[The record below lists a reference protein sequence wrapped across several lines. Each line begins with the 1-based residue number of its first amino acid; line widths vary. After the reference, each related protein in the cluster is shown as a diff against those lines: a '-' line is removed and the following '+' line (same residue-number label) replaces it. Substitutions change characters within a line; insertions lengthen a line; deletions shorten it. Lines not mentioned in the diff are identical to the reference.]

1 MGKFQDRAAEEII
14 SLTHSCVAKFRDCTA
29 ACVFLLLQTVKC
41 CRFFLSRT
49 ENKRTKPHKRH
60 KKLQHSG
67 AWRSQ
72 IITGSI
78 LTFSFRIRC
87 NNLGLWC
94 QMWKWFTLGRGE
106 GVEQSLITND
116 LITITAYREYT
127 GGQCLPMH
135 IAGIAHFPVCYP
147 NSVTLS
153 PSPQLKTPNISGQ
166 TKIVKQVNIR
176 VSLDQCLLSHC
187 LLKYLVT
194 NTICLSLCAL

>member
-1 MGKFQDRAAEEII
+1 MSFFCCKRLNVADSFSPGRRI
-14 SLTHSCVAKFRDCTA
+14 SGLNLTIFSQ
-29 ACVFLLLQTVKC
+29 LI
-41 CRFFLSRT
+41 S
-49 ENKRTKPHKRH
+49 RH

-78 LTFSFRIRC
+78 LTFSFRTRC

-116 LITITAYREYT
+116 LITITAYREYA

-176 VSLDQCLLSHC
+176 VSLDLCLLSHC